1 MRSEFLSD
9 LGLARRAGKLL
20 RGREEVFA
28 AAKPKEKKTAHGLYI
43 SSDLAPRTVKLVRAQ
58 AGEPV
63 SVPYTM
69 SELGQAAGCKPFGVF
84 SLSDPHFRKLLD
96 QALNKEATI

>member
-28 AAKPKEKKTAHGLYI
+28 AAQKKTAHGLYI